1 MQAWWSHV
9 IRGERRDILHYRLA
23 LLARR
28 LAGATVETAFIVRLA
43 AAELSATLLELA
55 VVTWV
60 AAPPSPKAAVS
71 YIGDAARSLSDL
83 KRVVPPDPSPGAGGD
98 GAAAPPGGGGGR
110 GAGGGGARARRSAI
124 SLRLPTPREVTL
136 LSDERVRRLQR
147 RIISVVFL
155 RRFGLTLDDDA
166 LRVLS
171 AYSSVS
177 WLARNLSAAA
187 GYGARPPRSPEARHR
202 LRVVLPVLVH
212 ILSVHRRYMATSG
225 VPEHSATGR
234 SPAAGRASGGLI
246 TGGLY
251 PRSITAQTLRYRLDA
266 AERRDRLRAQ
276 GIRTAALELRL
287 ERHMSV
293 ITLIR
298 QLYESR
304 ADGGGPGFSS
314 ATASRL
320 LSTLERLRFRTTG
333 GTNVRMDQ

>member
-1 MQAWWSHV
+1 M

-83 KRVVPPDPSPGAGGD
+83 KRVVPPDPSPGHDDGD
-98 GAAAPPGGGGGR
+98 GAAEAAP
-110 GAGGGGARARRSAI
+110 GGARARRSAI

-187 GYGARPPRSPEARHR
+187 GYGARPPRSAEARHR

-225 VPEHSATGR
+225 VQEHSATGR
-234 SPAAGRASGGLI
+234 SPAAGRASGRLI

-251 PRSITAQTLRYRLDA
+251 PRSITAETLRYRLDA

-276 GIRTAALELRL
+276 AIRTAALELRL
-287 ERHMSV
+287 ERHLSV

-304 ADGGGPGFSS
+304 ADAGGPGFSS